1 MDRASIPEITPV
13 RFDVTDAVGFKSH
26 LTTHGYAVVKYV

>member
-13 RFDVTDAVGFKSH
+13 RFDVTDVVGFKSH